1 MDVKF
6 LDGSVFKKT
15 ESEPNFGFPRMPTGI
30 YCDQITSHLMP
41 AVCMLC
47 FYFQCNGELYSFS
60 VKSWKM

>member
-15 ESEPNFGFPRMPTGI
+15 ESEPNFGFPHMPTGI

-41 AVCMLC
+41 AACMLC
-47 FYFQCNGELYSFS
+47 FYFQCNGEL
-60 VKSWKM
+60 